1 MSTQTAPW
9 FAFSAEGG
17 TALRCVECDRTINLS
32 PDLDHHPRVC
42 PACGVETMQLVWKGR
57 VVQIVLKKAPQ
68 VVVDMIRLAQEHF
81 DELEYVE
88 LTVAVEELMDAL
100 YSANGVE

>member
-1 MSTQTAPW
+1 
-9 FAFSAEGG
+9 
-17 TALRCVECDRTINLS
+17 
-32 PDLDHHPRVC
+32 
-42 PACGVETMQLVWKGR
+42 